1 MIKYIIVLTVSDPQP
16 YLLVVLYYKWAREA
30 YPLIFVYFVDF
41 VESPIY
47 ITKEKPKEGDQLWQT
62 HRNSER
68 DCGVCYMVS
77 KNELGLEKKGMQLGK
92 YELGRTLGEGNFG
105 KVKFA
110 RNIETGQC
118 FAVKILE
125 KNKIIHLNI
134 SDQVLY
140 YSFLH

>member
-1 MIKYIIVLTVSDPQP
+1 MINFD
-16 YLLVVLYYKWAREA
+16 
-30 YPLIFVYFVDF
+30 
-41 VESPIY
+41 
-47 ITKEKPKEGDQLWQT
+47 T
-62 HRNSER
+62 HTHTETQR
-68 DCGVCYMVS
+68 DCGFCYMVS
-77 KNELGLEKKGMQLGK
+77 KKELGSEKKGMQLGK

-125 KNKIIHLNI
+125 KNKIIQLKI

-140 YSFLH
+140 YSLISSLME

>member
-1 MIKYIIVLTVSDPQP
+1 MSQRSIPSHICLFCRLCRITHIYNEGKTKRRCSTLTH
-16 YLLVVLYYKWAREA
+16 
-30 YPLIFVYFVDF
+30 
-41 VESPIY
+41 
-47 ITKEKPKEGDQLWQT
+47 T

>member
-1 MIKYIIVLTVSDPQP
+1 MRHTHTETQREIVG
-16 YLLVVLYYKWAREA
+16 W
-30 YPLIFVYFVDF
+30 
-41 VESPIY
+41 
-47 ITKEKPKEGDQLWQT
+47 
-62 HRNSER
+62 
-68 DCGVCYMVS
+68 VCYMVS
-77 KNELGLEKKGMQLGK
+77 KKELGLEKKGMQLGK

-118 FAVKILE
+118 FAVKILD

-140 YSFLH
+140 